1 MYTLKTERFLQEKLS
16 QHSYST
22 MRGYAGACSL
32 LAVVALLLALHGVNG
47 GNPYRGYTWKI
58 TYGDIYPLGV
68 KQQVQ
73 FAQSLSLSLSVC
85 VS

>member
-1 MYTLKTERFLQEKLS
+1 
-16 QHSYST
+16 

-47 GNPYRGYTWKI
+47 GNPYRYYTWKI

-73 FAQSLSLSLSVC
+73 FRSIPLSLSLCFLSGAFELCGMC
-85 VS
+85 VAGNLD